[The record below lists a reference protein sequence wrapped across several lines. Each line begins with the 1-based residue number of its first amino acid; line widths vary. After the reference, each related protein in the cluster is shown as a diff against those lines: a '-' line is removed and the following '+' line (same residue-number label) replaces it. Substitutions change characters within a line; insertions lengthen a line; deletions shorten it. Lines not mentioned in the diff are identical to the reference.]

1 MSFDPALSI
10 GGEKIGCLGG
20 TPIKFLGHWIYVN
33 LDDSATR
40 SMIASKLE
48 TLLQKVDECPLNGIM
63 KFWIYNHLVTSKV
76 SWELMIYNLPIT
88 FVKDFEATCTRYLMK
103 CLGVT
108 RNITVTVLYR
118 SKDHFGLA
126 LK

>member
-63 KFWIYNHLVTSKV
+63 KCWIHNHLVTSKV
-76 SWELMIYNLPIT
+76 SWELIP
-88 FVKDFEATCTRYLMK
+88 
-103 CLGVT
+103 
-108 RNITVTVLYR
+108 
-118 SKDHFGLA
+118 
-126 LK
+126 